1 MIDLRRNQLE
11 QILTQARQF
20 LQTEPIPRMHSQV
33 DPEKAFTTPAFGDVA
48 TFDDFL
54 NTKDKK
60 GKRYLDEISVALNK
74 CQALLQAAEMYSDV
88 RSEQRADLHRELLA
102 RKDALTE
109 EIERFASHGISPDE
123 KQAFTSDVRSLQ
135 DFVQI
140 KGFGM
145 DKPLPTPKSVS
156 KKMER
161 ELSGAGKEVVQC
173 KRCSAYVEISGTP
186 PATLPG
192 QVGPKLLVPE
202 VYCPV
207 CGHPIARG
215 TSAERVRI

>member
-1 MIDLRRNQLE
+1 MIDLRRVQLE
-11 QILTQARQF
+11 QILAQAKEF

-33 DPEKAFTTPAFGDVA
+33 DPEKSFSGPTLGDYP
-48 TFDDFL
+48 TDDFL
-54 NTKDKK
+54 DAKDRRGKK
-60 GKRYLDEISVALNK
+60 YLLELSQAMDRAN
-74 CQALLQAAEMYSDV
+74 ALLQAFQMYSDV
-88 RSEQRADLHRELLA
+88 RSEERADLHTQLLN
-102 RKDALTE
+102 RKTALIE
-109 EIERFASHGISPDE
+109 EIERFDSHNISPDE

-215 TSAERVRI
+215 TGAERVRI